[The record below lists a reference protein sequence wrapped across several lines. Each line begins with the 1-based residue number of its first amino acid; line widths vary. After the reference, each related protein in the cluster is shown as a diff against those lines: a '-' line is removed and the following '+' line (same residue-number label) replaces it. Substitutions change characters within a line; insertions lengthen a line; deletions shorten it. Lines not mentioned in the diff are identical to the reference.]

1 MKKIDIIIQA
11 RLGSTRLPKKVLAD
25 INGKCILEFLVQ
37 RIRKSNLI
45 NKFILATTDNYIDD
59 ILADKAKQLDLIVVR
74 GSENDVLSRFYKAT
88 KISDAKYFIRVT
100 ADCPFLDHLL
110 IDDLIKEFNSNK
122 YDYLSNCFP
131 PCLPDGFD
139 LEIFT
144 REALII
150 ANKKCTNKSFR
161 EHVTPW
167 LRESGNFKVGFLSYK
182 ENFKNL
188 RLTIDEYED
197 LLLARELVLNFNVDV
212 DTSWNE
218 IIKILKKNPRLL
230 NINSKFK
237 RNEGNIMNKSQ
248 KMWRRAKRVIPGGN
262 MLLSKRPEMFL
273 PTKWPTYF
281 SKAKGCQVWDLDNQK
296 YNDLALMGVGTNIL
310 GYCNREVDEAVKK
323 TVENGNLSSFNC
335 PEEVLLAEKLI
346 ELHPWADM
354 VKLAR
359 TGGEANAISIRI
371 ARAASSR
378 DTVAICGYHGWHDW
392 YLATNIINPNGLE
405 EHLLAGLEPKG
416 VPQCLKGSVQPF
428 SFNNI
433 EQLKNIVSKHKLA
446 AIKMEVERTSPP
458 KKGFLE
464 AIRKICD
471 EENIILIFDECTS
484 GFRET
489 YGGIHKKYRV
499 EPDIAIFGKALGNGY
514 AITAIIGRRSIME
527 AAQTSFISST
537 FWTER
542 IGPTAALKT
551 LEIME
556 RERSWEQIT
565 QKGIEIRDIWQE
577 IANQNKLEIN
587 IYGIKALSGFS
598 FKGDLNREYKTLITQ
613 EMLKKGFLASTNC
626 YLSTAHKSKLFSD
639 YSNVLNEVF
648 ELISQCENGY
658 DINELLENP
667 ICHNRFERLN

>member
-25 INGKCILEFLVQ
+25 LNGKLILEFLVQ

-45 NKFILATTDNYIDD
+45 NKFILATTNNYIDD

-88 KISDAKYFIRVT
+88 KISDAEYFIRVT

-131 PCLPDGFD
+131 PSLPDGFD

-144 REALII
+144 RKALII

-167 LRESGNFKVGFLSYK
+167 LRESGNFKIGFLSYK
-182 ENFKNL
+182 ENFKDL

-212 DTSWNE
+212 DTSWYE

-433 EQLKNIVSKHKLA
+433 EQLKNIVSNHKLA

-499 EPDIAIFGKALGNGY
+499 APDIAIFGKALGNGY

-565 QKGIEIRDIWQE
+565 QKGIEIRNIWKE

-598 FKGDLNREYKTLITQ
+598 FKGKLNREYKTLITQ

-639 YSNVLNEVF
+639 YANVLNEVF
-648 ELISQCENGY
+648 ELISKCENGY

-667 ICHNRFERLN
+667 VCHNRFERLN

>member
-1 MKKIDIIIQA
+1 MSKIDIIIQA

-25 INGKCILEFLVQ
+25 LNGKSLLEFLVQ
-37 RIRKSNLI
+37 RIKKSNLI
-45 NKFILATTDNYIDD
+45 NKIILATTNNNIDD
-59 ILADKAKQLDLIVVR
+59 ILKVEAKKLDLIVFR
-74 GSENDVLSRFYKAT
+74 GSENDVLSRFYEAT
-88 KISDAKYFIRVT
+88 KISDANCFIRVT

-110 IDDLIKEFNSNK
+110 IDDLIKKFNSNA
-122 YDYLSNCFP
+122 YDYLSNCCP

-144 REALII
+144 KEALTI

-167 LRESGNFKVGFLSYK
+167 IRESGNFKIGSLTYK
-182 ENFKNL
+182 EKFKDL

-197 LLLARELVLNFNVDV
+197 LLLARELVLNFKVDIN
-212 DTSWNE
+212 TPWHE
-218 IIKILKKNPRLL
+218 IINIMKNNPRLRI
-230 NINSKFK
+230 INSEFK
-237 RNEGNIMNKSQ
+237 RNEGSQMNKSQ
-248 KMWRRAKRVIPGGN
+248 KLWKRAKRVIPGGN

-273 PTKWPTYF
+273 PTKWPAYF
-281 SKAKGCQVWDLDNQK
+281 SKAKGCHVWDLDNKK
-296 YNDLALMGVGTNIL
+296 YTDLALMGVGTNTL
-310 GYCNREVDEAVKK
+310 GYCHPQIDEAV
-323 TVENGNLSSFNC
+323 NRAIRNSNLSSFNC

-346 ELHPWADM
+346 EIHPWADM
-354 VKLAR
+354 VRLAR

-378 DTVAICGYHGWHDW
+378 DMVAICGYHGWHDW
-392 YLATNIINPNGLE
+392 YLATNISNSNGLE
-405 EHLLAGLEPKG
+405 EHLLSGLEPKG
-416 VPQCLKGSVQPF
+416 VPQCLKGSVLPF
-428 SFNNI
+428 SFNNL

-446 AIKMEVERTSPP
+446 AIKMEVERSSPP

-464 AIRKICD
+464 GIRKICD
-471 EENIILIFDECTS
+471 QENIILIFDECTS

-489 YGGIHKKYRV
+489 YGGIHKKYKV

-514 AITAIIGRRSIME
+514 AITAIIGKRSIME

-551 LEIME
+551 LEIMKE
-556 RERSWEQIT
+556 ERSWEQIT
-565 QKGIEIRDIWQE
+565 KKGIEIRKIWQE

-598 FKGDLNREYKTLITQ
+598 FKSDLNREYKTLITQ

-626 YLSTAHKSKLFSD
+626 YLSTSHKSDILYD
-639 YSNVLNEVF
+639 YANALNQVF
-648 ELISQCENGY
+648 ELISKCENGY
-658 DINELLENP
+658 DVYKLLENP
-667 ICHNRFERLN
+667 ICHNGFERLN